1 LITVVLPEDVMA
13 IEFSSKTAQYSEF
26 SNFHFAEF
34 TVNEKIWKSV
44 EHYFQAQKF
53 PGDPVLQ
60 ERIRQAK
67 TALSAKRLGRT
78 KSEHFRTDWETAKE
92 EIMLTGLRAKFAQN
106 PELKELLVKTA
117 GLPLK
122 ENNKL
127 DSYWGT
133 GSNHCGRNRMGILLI
148 KVRAELA

>member
-1 LITVVLPEDVMA
+1 MA
-13 IEFSSKTAQYSEF
+13 IEFSSKSAQYSEF

-34 TVNEKIWKSV
+34 TIDEKTWKSV

-60 ERIRQAK
+60 ERIRQVK
-67 TALSAKRLGRT
+67 TALGAKRLGRT
-78 KSEHFRTDWETAKE
+78 RSEHFRTDWETVKE

-106 PELKELLVKTA
+106 PELKELLVKTK
-117 GLPLK
+117 GLHLY
-122 ENNKL
+122 ENNTR

-133 GSNHCGRNRMGILLI
+133 GANHCGRNRMGILLMKI
-148 KVRAELA
+148 RDELTQ